1 MVFGRIWSFV
11 KRHRR
16 KFVFAGV
23 VVAGAVWLSRYAR
36 RRLREFQEKEA
47 TECLAHIRRQ
57 HHFDSNQRTC
67 NSTVLS
73 VLPCLREALCQKL
86 NTERLTDQLRSR
98 PSNKVEIWEELKMMS
113 FTRTAVAVYG
123 CCFLVIYLRVQLNI
137 LGGYMY
143 VDSQQSTSNGKSANE
158 VIITSDIQKHYLAG
172 VQYIFGQGLDNLIS
186 DVQRAVRN
194 VVSSYSLKDQVSS
207 VTIQDIVSDVRRQ
220 VEYRRENGYHDVTSS
235 SLCRYMMPTSE
246 GESQA
251 CGLTKEEIALCKLKN
266 ETKDMIESSDFHTV
280 MTICLDSGFSR
291 LVDKIAEY
299 FLPAAQ
305 PEQATPMQTLPLA
318 KVIPI
323 VNGLVHNVLAD
334 APNPFL
340 QDLLLKDQVKDF
352 AANVYEAFCQSHDNK
367 CSIN

>member
-1 MVFGRIWSFV
+1 M
-11 KRHRR
+11 
-16 KFVFAGV
+16 FAGV

-36 RRLREFQEKEA
+36 RRLKEFQEKEA

-73 VLPCLREALCQKL
+73 VLPCLREAICQKL

-98 PSNKVEIWEELKMMS
+98 PANKVEIWEELKTMS
-113 FTRTAVAVYG
+113 FTRTLVAVYG

-143 VDSQQSTSNGKSANE
+143 VDSQQSNSNGKSANG

-186 DVQRAVRN
+186 DVQRAVKN

-207 VTIQDIVSDVRRQ
+207 VTIQDIISDVRRQ

-235 SLCRYMMPTSE
+235 SLCRYMMTTDE
-246 GESQA
+246 DDSQA
-251 CGLTKEEIALCKLKN
+251 CGLTKEEIALGKLKN
-266 ETKDMIESSDFHTV
+266 ETKDMLESSDFHTV
-280 MTICLDSGFSR
+280 MTVCLDSGFSR
-291 LVDKIAEY
+291 LVDKVAEY

-305 PEQATPMQTLPLA
+305 SEQAAPVESPITLTLPLA